1 MYIYS
6 YNDNKKEKKSNVFL
20 VVVLSVLATVVII
33 QNIIILMANE
43 RDGYAVQRLSASQGY
58 RSDYQG
64 SNAIYQGSDLSYVI
78 EDVKKA
84 VVGIS
89 FLKPDMEDVLQ
100 LGTAEKWGLGSGII
114 VSKNGYI
121 LTNQHIAQ
129 NVGTKVSVTL
139 HDGRN
144 SEGRIVW
151 NEKNIDLAIIKID
164 EKNLPVASLGNSSG
178 VFVGDDVVAIGNP
191 LGIEFQ
197 GTTTKGI
204 ISGLNRTFMFEENGG
219 NFFME
224 SLIQTDASINPGNS
238 GGPLIDVNGNVVGI
252 NTVKLTEAEG
262 IGFAVPINVV
272 KPVIE
277 SFEKNEKFEEAILG
291 IYAYDGS
298 VMPYTNSNIS
308 LESGIYV
315 SQIDKYGPS
324 GKSEL
329 KVGDIIV
336 SIDGIE
342 IDEMIELREYIYSKK
357 PGDEVRLKVQDGT
370 EVAIVLG
377 KK

>member
-6 YNDNKKEKKSNVFL
+6 YNSNKKEKKSNIFF
-20 VVVLSVLATVVII
+20 VVVLTILATVVVV
-33 QNIIILMANE
+33 QNIVILMNNE
-43 RDGYAVQRLSASQGY
+43 RNGYAVQRLSASQGY
-58 RSDYQG
+58 DSFYRSSNLDY
-64 SNAIYQGSDLSYVI
+64 SKNDWSYII

-89 FLKPDMEDVLQ
+89 FLRPDVEDVLKI
-100 LGTAEKWGLGSGII
+100 GTAEKWGLGSGII

-129 NVGTKVSVTL
+129 SVGTKISVTL

-178 VFVGDDVVAIGNP
+178 IFVGDEVIAIGNP

-204 ISGLNRTFMFEENGG
+204 ISGLNRTFMFEENGEK
-219 NFFME
+219 FFME

-238 GGPLIDVNGNVVGI
+238 GGPLIDINGNVVGI

-272 KPVIE
+272 KPIIDE
-277 SFEKNEKFEEAILG
+277 LEKNEKFEEAILG
-291 IYAYDGS
+291 IYAYDKS
-298 VMPYTNSNIS
+298 VIPYLNSNVSIDT
-308 LESGIYV
+308 GIYV
-315 SQIDKYGPS
+315 SQVDKYGPS
-324 GKSEL
+324 GKTGL

-336 SIDGIE
+336 SIDDIE
-342 IDEMIELREYIYSKK
+342 IDKMIELREYIYSKK
-357 PGDEVRLKVQDGT
+357 PGEEIKLKLQSGSEITV
-370 EVAIVLG
+370 ILG